1 MSFKINYISDKKI
14 KILICYIYEYEIKN
28 KLNKMELKR
37 LSTYLVRKKY
47 SYPTPPQISYAN
59 CYNLNVLHVCS
70 GNMKINSRKKSFRV
84 SSWNKSIVLS
94 L

>member
-1 MSFKINYISDKKI
+1 
-14 KILICYIYEYEIKN
+14 
-28 KLNKMELKR
+28 MELKR

-47 SYPTPPQISYAN
+47 SYMYPTPPQISYAN

-70 GNMKINSRKKSFRV
+70 GNMKINSRKKSFGV